1 MSRRYLQPFLND
13 EEVVIAAPTQVWS
26 DPGGSYGEK
35 SIHGV
40 YHGDWR
46 YVRAARLEVDGLAP
60 EPAGT
65 ERWRGGRV
73 VVCFARGGS
82 GGEAVDARLL
92 IRWSRQVAAG
102 QVVETV
108 VVHNGL
114 DTAVQTTVE
123 LGLEIEFGELQYI
136 KAGDPRP
143 VECRF
148 EQVADGLR
156 ACDGTR
162 SLLVV
167 AGGGRIS
174 REGNLVRVTAD
185 LTVPA
190 RGSEEFAVR
199 LELADSTA
207 VATSGTARIADLPG
221 SGDPRLDAWARQALD
236 DCRSLLLDAGEG
248 AFVAAGAPWFLTLF
262 GRDSLISARFLLP
275 VAPELALGTLRTLAA
290 RQGRRV
296 DPDSAEQP
304 GKILHELR
312 AGELRLPGEGVTLPP
327 VYYGTVDAT
336 ALWIILL
343 HDTWRAGVGDEHV
356 VALLDNLKAALGWL
370 RDYACPGDSGFLRY
384 FDESGHG
391 LANQGWKDSGD
402 AVRFRDGRT
411 AQGSIALA
419 EVQAQACL
427 AAECGADLLDAF
439 GGDGAPWRAWA
450 AQLRDRFRAAFWVE
464 RDGERFPAI
473 ALDGS
478 NVPVDAMTSNMGQLI
493 GTTLLDAEEEALV
506 ARLLLDPRNSSG
518 FGLRTMSSD
527 EAGFWPLSYHC
538 GSVWVHD
545 TAIAIEG
552 LLRAGL
558 PGPARRLAEQL
569 LRAVEG
575 FDWRAPELFA
585 GFSDS
590 QVSRPVSYPAS
601 CRPQGWAAAA
611 VVPVY
616 RALTLV

>member
-1 MSRRYLQPFLND
+1 MSRRHLQPFLND

-26 DPGGSYGEK
+26 APDGSYGEK
-35 SIHGV
+35 PIHGV

-46 YVRAARLEVDGLAP
+46 YVRAAHLEVDGLPP

-73 VVCFARGGS
+73 VLGLARGGPE
-82 GGEAVDARLL
+82 GEAVDPRLL

-108 VVHNGL
+108 VVWNGR
-114 DTAVQTTVE
+114 DAAVDTTVE
-123 LGLEIEFGELQYI
+123 FSLEVEFGELQYI

-148 EQVADGLR
+148 EQVPDGLR
-156 ACDGTR
+156 ASDGKR

-167 AGGGRIS
+167 AGRGRVA

-190 RGSEEFAVR
+190 HGREEFALR
-199 LELADSTA
+199 LELADTTA

-248 AFVAAGAPWFLTLF
+248 PFVAAGAPWFLTLF

-275 VAPELALGTLRTLAA
+275 VAPDVALGTLRTLAA
-290 RQGRRV
+290 RQGRRL

-312 AGELRLPGEGVTLPP
+312 SGELRLPGEGVTLPP

-336 ALWIILL
+336 ALWIVLL
-343 HDTWRAGVGDEHV
+343 HDTWRVGVGDEQV
-356 VALLDNLKAALGWL
+356 TPLLGNLDAALAWL

-402 AVRFRDGRT
+402 AVQFRDGRM

-439 GGDGAPWRAWA
+439 GGAPMDA
-450 AQLRDRFRAAFWVE
+450 AQWGVVLGLAALSLGG
-464 RDGERFPAI
+464 R
-473 ALDGS
+473 GS
-478 NVPVDAMTSNMGQLI
+478 GPPSGWSETGSASRRSPWTARTSRS
-493 GTTLLDAEEEALV
+493 T
-506 ARLLLDPRNSSG
+506 P
-518 FGLRTMSSD
+518 
-527 EAGFWPLSYHC
+527 
-538 GSVWVHD
+538 
-545 TAIAIEG
+545 
-552 LLRAGL
+552 
-558 PGPARRLAEQL
+558 
-569 LRAVEG
+569 
-575 FDWRAPELFA
+575 
-585 GFSDS
+585 
-590 QVSRPVSYPAS
+590 
-601 CRPQGWAAAA
+601 
-611 VVPVY
+611 
-616 RALTLV
+616 